1 MSDRNVDRRLDA
13 WVHLGPATA
22 PNRVLEAVRLE
33 TRATKQTS
41 GRLSRFRSHWWSDS
55 RLTRLAVAVG
65 AVAVAIVFVAYLTR
79 QNVGNPSP
87 STSPSTS
94 PSVATLASPS
104 AGPSLEARGLPGMS
118 PNEPAGVYGWQTGA
132 LFDGM
137 HWVVEGADGDYRAVS
152 MLFDSGPDCLHDN
165 DAERAPVVVAGFDGV
180 AVEPY
185 EPVMVYGTEKGTE
198 TTRAY
203 ALDVENRTLC
213 VFVTWEPQTT
223 PAELEDVFEILESIK
238 AQPLGIDAVR
248 INFTLPAGWD
258 TG

>member
-1 MSDRNVDRRLDA
+1 MSDRNADRRLDA
-13 WVHLGPATA
+13 WVQLGPATA

-33 TRATKQTS
+33 TRATRQTS
-41 GRLSRFRSHWWSDS
+41 GRLSRFRSHWWSDR
-55 RLTRLAVAVG
+55 RLTWGAVAVG
-65 AVAVAIVFVAYLTR
+65 AVAVAIVVVAYLTR

-87 STSPSTS
+87 STSPS
-94 PSVATLASPS
+94 VATLASPS
-104 AGPSLEARGLPGMS
+104 AGASLEARRLPGMS

-132 LFDGM
+132 SIDGM
-137 HWVVEGADGDYRAVS
+137 HWVVEGEDGDYRAVS
-152 MLFDSGPDCLHDN
+152 MLFDSGPDCLPDN
-165 DAERAPVVVAGFDGV
+165 DAERTPVVVAGYDGV

-238 AQPLGIDAVR
+238 AQSIGIDAVR